1 MGSNGLSL
9 NPWRQEDRYWPS
21 PDAGELDAEDPE
33 IGRSQPHLAQLG
45 ISQSVPRGAPES
57 DRPYSTGR
65 SSIFPCPSLP
75 PFSSILSGPCPPPP
89 ILRGAYS
96 TDTGRSRDFYS
107 FPVDPSPP
115 AAIPRG
121 PRPAGTGSSVGVAHQ
136 NPLREARRYF
146 VPIDKKK
153 ASTEAQL
160 RRNLN
165 ARSSDVYRF
174 KKQVSR
180 KITEMEDKYK
190 EVKADKQALE
200 EKLRREREEA
210 QRIIRQKDEENRYL
224 RQQLENKK

>member
-21 PDAGELDAEDPE
+21 PDAGELAAGDPE
-33 IGRSQPHLAQLG
+33 IGQFEPHLTQLG
-45 ISQSVPRGAPES
+45 ISPEV
-57 DRPYSTGR
+57 DRPYSAGR
-65 SSIFPCPSLP
+65 SSIFPHPLLP
-75 PFSSILSGPCPPPP
+75 PISAILSGPCPPPP
-89 ILRGAYS
+89 ILTGAYS
-96 TDTGRSRDFYS
+96 TDTGTSRDFCS

-165 ARSSDVYRF
+165 ARSSDVYRL

-190 EVKADKQALE
+190 DSESRTREVE

-210 QRIIRQKDEENRYL
+210 QRIIRQKDEALRRKDEENRYL

>member
-21 PDAGELDAEDPE
+21 PDAGELDAGDPE
-33 IGRSQPHLAQLG
+33 IGQFEPHSAELG
-45 ISQSVPRGAPES
+45 ISQSVPSAPEVN
-57 DRPYSTGR
+57 RPYSAGR
-65 SSIFPCPSLP
+65 SSIFPHPLLP
-75 PFSSILSGPCPPPP
+75 PISAILSGPCPPPP
-89 ILRGAYS
+89 ILTGAYS
-96 TDTGRSRDFYS
+96 TDTGTSRDFCS

-146 VPIDKKK
+146 VPIDEKK

-165 ARSSDVYRF
+165 ARSSDVYRL

-190 EVKADKQALE
+190 DSESRNRELE
-200 EKLRREREEA
+200 EALRREREES
-210 QRIIRQKDEENRYL
+210 RRKDEEIERL
-224 RQQLENKK
+224 KRGK